1 MPQISQ
7 LAATY
12 ASQIFWLLLTFGLVF
27 FVIGR
32 GMLPK
37 VQATIDSRDASIAAD
52 LAAATKARD
61 DADRAEEAW
70 RVRDLANREQARA
83 IVAQAR
89 ARATKASEATLAA
102 ANAEQ
107 AGRVAAGEAEI
118 AAARDR
124 ALGEIEAV
132 AAEAA
137 QDIVARVSGATVSAD
152 EAQQAVKA
160 AMAHG

>member
-37 VQATIDSRDASIAAD
+37 VQATMDTRDQSIAAD
-52 LAAATKARD
+52 LAAARKARD
-61 DADRAEEAW
+61 EADKAEADW
-70 RVRDLANREQARA
+70 HARDLANREQAQGVVAEARSRA
-83 IVAQAR
+83 S
-89 ARATKASEATLAA
+89 KASEATLAA

-107 AGRVAAGEAEI
+107 SARIAAGEADI
-118 AAARDR
+118 RAASDR
-124 ALGEIEAV
+124 AMAEIEGV
-132 AAEAA
+132 AAEVA
-137 QDIVARVSGATVSAD
+137 QEIVARVSGTTVSVD
-152 EAQQAVKA
+152 EARNAVKA